1 MLEKIGTAGFE
12 TLSQSDSAVVDRL
25 GTVLKT
31 VPEPVVFEVGVGIG
45 ATSIEI
51 AKLLNGHGTLH
62 IFSRQSDVRELA
74 DDLHARGYRNV
85 AQWGSAN
92 RVYSGYHFELADG
105 FVTGRLPK
113 FDLAYLDGGHVMHL
127 DGPAICILKELAKEG
142 AYLILDDV
150 GWSLEQSPTMSPTVR
165 PQTAVE
171 YDPAQISAC
180 HVDMARRCF
189 LETDPRFALEQ
200 ITRNTAV
207 YRRLP
212 DAVVQSADV
221 DRAEAREATQVAE
234 ARNATPAKSVNTA
247 PAKPPRTRGPQAT
260 NAHGQTRPKGGE
272 AVKMPEEKV

>member
-12 TLSQSDSAVVDRL
+12 TLSQSDPAVVAR
-25 GTVLKT
+25 LKT
-31 VPEPVVFEVGVGIG
+31 LLDSVPEPIVFEVGVGIG

-51 AKLLNGHGTLH
+51 AQLLNGKGMLH
-62 IFSRQSDVRELA
+62 IFSRLSDVRELA
-74 DDLHARGYRNV
+74 DDLRARGYGNV

-92 RVYSGYHFELADG
+92 RIYSGYHFELADG

-127 DGPAICILKELAKEG
+127 DGTAICLLKELAKEG

-171 YDPAQISAC
+171 YDPAQIAAC

-189 LETDPRFALEQ
+189 LETDPRFELEQ

-207 YRRLP
+207 YRRVP
-212 DAVVQSADV
+212 DAELAAPAHVETTEPITVAPPPAAQAEGTKSAQ
-221 DRAEAREATQVAE
+221 ATG
-234 ARNATPAKSVNTA
+234 AKSA
-247 PAKPPRTRGPQAT
+247 EGKKPGSAR
-260 NAHGQTRPKGGE
+260 QTSKNRETSEP
-272 AVKMPEEKV
+272 V

>member
-12 TLSQSDSAVVDRL
+12 TLSQSDPAVVDRL
-25 GTVLKT
+25 KVLLET
-31 VPEPVVFEVGVGIG
+31 VPDPIVFEVGVGIG

-51 AKLLNGHGTLH
+51 ARLLAGHGTLH
-62 IFSRQSDVRELA
+62 IFSRLSDVRELA
-74 DDLHARGYRNV
+74 DDLRAEGYGNV

-92 RVYSGYHFELADG
+92 RIYSGYHFELADG

-127 DGPAICILKELAKEG
+127 DGTAICILKELANEG

-150 GWSLEQSPTMSPTVR
+150 GWSLEQSPTMSPMVR

-171 YDPAQISAC
+171 YDAAQITAC

-189 LETDPRFALEQ
+189 LETDPRFVLEQ

-207 YRRLP
+207 YRRVP
-212 DAVVQSADV
+212 DAAL
-221 DRAEAREATQVAE
+221 RPAAEAVPTAQGISEA
-234 ARNATPAKSVNTA
+234 PASPEPVGMDPSAVQTA
-247 PAKPPRTRGPQAT
+247 PKPARAKRPGKAGHRTEPRTEP
-260 NAHGQTRPKGGE
+260 
-272 AVKMPEEKV
+272 V